1 MGGGTARHQVII
13 DNWLVDT
20 EDDDVMAVVV
30 YMVFVTICC
39 SAKFLNHL
47 YGQNLRSGIY
57 KAISIIVGI

>member
-30 YMVFVTICC
+30 YMVFVTIW
-39 SAKFLNHL
+39 
-47 YGQNLRSGIY
+47 
-57 KAISIIVGI
+57 